1 MVDFRKRLGG
11 SDTKRITD
19 PIALYQTLDRAT
31 DKGPLRPAQEAV
43 LSEWFKRFGSG
54 AGGKEDRDVVVKL
67 HTGQGK
73 TLIGLLLLQSRLN
86 DNKFPCVYLCP
97 DNFLIE
103 QTCEQA
109 GQFGIKVTT
118 IEDDLPDDF
127 LSGKSIL
134 VTSVQKLFNG
144 LTKFGL
150 HRQSVDVDTV
160 LLDDAHA
167 CADRIR
173 DACKIRI
180 PQEEQAYNTI
190 LKLFSSELEQQG
202 VGTFADLENGKR
214 DAMLPVPYWAWTAK
228 ESEVAGILSAHA
240 DKKSIK
246 FTWPLLKDRLKH
258 CQCIFSGAAVEIEA
272 PIAPL
277 DDFGSYARAKHRIF
291 MSATVTD
298 DSFLIKGLQ
307 LAPKTISFPLVY
319 EKETWSG
326 EKMLLIPSMM
336 HETLDRAKLVA
347 WLAPVHAE
355 LKFGIVALVP
365 SFARTKDW
373 AAYGSKVLDKNNVS
387 EAVAGLKRGQFGTTL
402 VLANRYDGIDL
413 PDATCRILV
422 FDSRPYS
429 ENLIDLYHEHCRP
442 ESESTLMR
450 TIRSIEQGMGRS
462 VRGEK
467 DFSVV
472 IAIGPDLVRTLRDA
486 GSRKYLSSQMATQI
500 EIGLEIAEMA
510 QEEISA
516 GKDPLEALRGL
527 MNQCLGRD
535 GGWKDYYVE
544 QMKRVVPK
552 GANDAI
558 LQLYAREL
566 EAEQSFIKGDYNRA
580 EQTIQKL
587 LDDGLAPADDK
598 GWYLQERAR
607 YLHDGN
613 RTEAQKLQ
621 VAAHRNNRLLLKP
634 PSGVTVTKLTVIS
647 QGRTERVASWIGKF
661 GNYSDMDA
669 TLSDICGRLV
679 FGTKADKFEAAL
691 NELAFALGFAGER
704 PDSEWKEGPD
714 NLWALNDNQYLMLEC
729 KSQVDVNRAEIH
741 KRETEQMNRSAAW
754 FEKHYQGM
762 RVKRLIVHPANK
774 IQSAAAFTH
783 EVDGMSEN
791 DLKRLVRAV
800 RAFFKSFEN
809 QNLLDLSVMNIQA
822 LIDAH
827 HLSVDDVINRYCSKL
842 KNLL

>member
-1 MVDFRKRLGG
+1 MVDFRKKLG
-11 SDTKRITD
+11 SSAAKKIVD
-19 PIALYQTLDRAT
+19 PIALYETLDRAS

-43 LSEWFKRFGSG
+43 LSEWFKTYGTES
-54 AGGKEDRDVVVKL
+54 GGKANRDVVVKL

-73 TLIGLLLLQSRLN
+73 TLIGLLLLQARLN

-109 GQFGIKVTT
+109 SQFGIKVTT
-118 IEDDLPDDF
+118 VDDDLPDDF

-150 HRQSVDVDTV
+150 HRHSVEVDTV
-160 LLDDAHA
+160 LMDDAHA

-180 PQEEQAYNTI
+180 PREEQAYST
-190 LKLFSSELEQQG
+190 LFKLFSTELEQQG
-202 VGTFADLENGKR
+202 VGTFADIDNGKR
-214 DAMLPVPYWAWTAK
+214 DAILPVPYWTWTQR
-228 ESEVAGILSAHA
+228 ESEVAGILSSHA

-246 FTWPLLKDRLKH
+246 FTWPLLKDRLRF
-258 CQCIFSGAAVEIEA
+258 CQCIFSGAAVEIE
-272 PIAPL
+272 PQIAPL
-277 DDFGSYARAKHRIF
+277 DDFGSYARARHRIF

-307 LAPKTISFPLVY
+307 LSPETISNPLVY

-326 EKMLLIPSMM
+326 EKMVLIPSMM
-336 HETLDRAKLVA
+336 HESLDRAKIVS
-347 WLAPVHAE
+347 WLAPKHPD

-373 AAYGSKVLDKNNVS
+373 AGYGSKVLDKDSVS
-387 EAVAGLKRGQFGTTL
+387 EAVSSLKKGQFGTTL

-413 PDATCRILV
+413 PDATCRVLV

-429 ENLIDLYHEHCRP
+429 ENLIDVYHEHCRP
-442 ESESTLMR
+442 ESETTLMR

-500 EIGLEIAEMA
+500 SIGLEIAEMA
-510 QEEISA
+510 QEEIAA

-535 GGWKDYYVE
+535 GGWKDYYSE

-552 GANDAI
+552 GANTKI

-566 EAEQSFIKGDYNRA
+566 EAEQAFIRGDYNRA

-587 LDDGLAPADDK
+587 LDDGLAPVDDK

-613 RTEAQKLQ
+613 RVEAQKLQ

-647 QGRTERVASWIGKF
+647 QGRTERVSEWVGKF
-661 GNYSDMDA
+661 NSYTDLDA
-669 TLSDICGRLV
+669 TVSDITSRLV
-679 FGTKADKFEAAL
+679 FGTKADKFESAL

-714 NLWALNDNQYLMLEC
+714 NLWALDDTQYLMFEC
-729 KSQVDVNRAEIH
+729 KSQVDTTRAEIH

-754 FEKHYQGM
+754 FEKHYAGM
-762 RVKRLIVHPANK
+762 KVKRLIVHPANK

-791 DLKRLVRAV
+791 DLKRLVRAAT
-800 RAFFKSFEN
+800 AFFKSFEN
-809 QNLLDLSVMNIQA
+809 QNLKDLSVLHIQG

-827 HLSVDDVINRYCSKL
+827 HLSVDDLINRYCSKL